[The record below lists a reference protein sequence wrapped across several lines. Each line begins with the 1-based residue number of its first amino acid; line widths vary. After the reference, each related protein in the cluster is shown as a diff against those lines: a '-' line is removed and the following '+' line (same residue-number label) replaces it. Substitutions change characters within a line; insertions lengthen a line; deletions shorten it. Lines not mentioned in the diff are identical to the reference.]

1 MKAPAFALVFALVLP
16 VAARAQGTPAGVVTR
31 LEGTVTATRASLPQ
45 PMALKFKDGV
55 FVNDR
60 IVTGDQSIVRMLL
73 GGKAVVTVRERSSL
87 TITEVPGRSTVNL
100 ESGKIALAVARERM
114 RAGDSIEIR
123 TPNAVAGIR
132 GTVVIADYKAL
143 TAPPGGLTT
152 FFGLKG
158 TFQAIF
164 GTQSF
169 LVEAG
174 QFATGG
180 AAGATTGTMTA
191 EMLAAALGGLET
203 ATVDVLSG
211 GQDLA
216 KDRALSTTVATFGTQ
231 ADGGGAEQL
240 ALIQAGGGQAPGS
253 ELITNLTNSLLIQD
267 PLQSPILP
275 GGKSVLPGDTGGT
288 GSRHGKGCPPGL
300 AKQGRC

>member
-1 MKAPAFALVFALVLP
+1 MKALSFALMLALVLP
-16 VAARAQGTPAGVVTR
+16 LAARAQGTPAAVVTR

-45 PMALKFKDGV
+45 PVALKFKDGV

-73 GGKAVVTVRERSSL
+73 GGKALVTVRERSSL

-114 RAGDSIEIR
+114 RVGDWIEIR

-132 GTVVIADYKAL
+132 GTVVIADYKET

-164 GTQSF
+164 GTQSI

-180 AAGATTGTMTA
+180 AAGATTGKMTA
-191 EMLAAALGGLET
+191 EMLAEALGGLQT
-203 ATVDVLSG
+203 PTVEGSPRRAGLGERPGPQHDGGDVRHSG
-211 GQDLA
+211 G
-216 KDRALSTTVATFGTQ
+216 RGRGGATR
-231 ADGGGAEQL
+231 ADGG
-240 ALIQAGGGQAPGS
+240 
-253 ELITNLTNSLLIQD
+253 LLPRD
-267 PLQSPILP
+267 A
-275 GGKSVLPGDTGGT
+275 GGT
-288 GSRHGKGCPPGL
+288 GAGHGRSCPPGL
-300 AKQGRC
+300 ARQGRC